1 MSVRGQQRQLYYL
14 RVGNA
19 FILTSKPDLVNS
31 KLNKNCFQS
40 SPPVSSEHR
49 GHIRMVE
56 LPSKNS

>member
-19 FILTSKPDLVNS
+19 FILTSEPDFVNS
-31 KLNKNCFQS
+31 KLNKNFQS

-49 GHIRMVE
+49 EHIRMVE
-56 LPSKNS
+56 LPSKNN